1 MPNRTTAILVA
12 RHTKR
17 PGVNDEVEYR
27 FVTSG
32 GQLIFS
38 GYYTEAGIR
47 QIRDASYLF
56 LVARQCPPGSFG
68 TVINNNRVIVWGS
81 DITPQQ
87 LLVALGQISPAEAS
101 KSADENGVVS
111 DLDALGLT
119 ALESLAYLHTI
130 IEREGH
136 ER

>member
-12 RHTKR
+12 RHAKR
-17 PGVNDEVEYR
+17 PDVDNETEYR

-38 GYYTEAGIR
+38 GYYTEAGIQ

-56 LVARQCPPGSFG
+56 LAARQCPHGSFG
-68 TVINNNRVIVWGS
+68 TVINNNRVIVWGN

-87 LLVALGQISPAEAS
+87 LLVALGQISPAEAT

-111 DLDALGLT
+111 DLGVLELT
-119 ALESLAYLHTI
+119 ALESLAYLRTI
-130 IEREGH
+130 IERESH
-136 ER
+136 E